1 MANTKQGIYYPDNY
15 NSVADV
21 PSDMKNMAES
31 IDTELETDRG
41 RLSTTETNIQ
51 SLQTDNTIN
60 KQNISNI
67 KQEQTTQNA
76 NITKNTSDITEIKS
90 KNATQ
95 DEEIANINKKDTA
108 QDTNIETLTQ
118 RLTEKDNQIAE
129 LEDKVSDLNNN
140 QIHGKASGEYVH
152 IVDSAKMECSISPR
166 GNSKQET
173 REGYNLI
180 DFNNP
185 TSLSYYTSKTFEK
198 DTLTISC
205 TGGTWQYAR
214 YDIMNIFEKY
224 AGQTM
229 SFQVE
234 SYSSS
239 NSEANS
245 TVQLAYN
252 DGKNNYIQLLSS
264 NTFTI
269 PSDISNITK
278 AEIGI
283 YANNTGNALSNT
295 FTVVKPMLVLGT
307 AKKTYEQYGVMPSLD
322 YPSEIEAV
330 GDNVSLFDF
339 ENATYMNESAKITHI
354 KNPNE
359 IIITNTNTAAMRVYI
374 ENVPVNSNKT
384 YSLSMD
390 IINENG
396 ITVQIGWISSNKSII
411 TNAKNGRISKTFTN
425 ITTNFFSFYLMSAGT
440 VILKNLKIEYGQ
452 PTTYSPYNQG
462 SANVKVC
469 NKNIED
475 NEFEFGGIDSITGE
489 LKVDKGVLRNKNFI
503 RIKPNQKYIM
513 RVVEYSGIKVV
524 NTGCR
529 YYDRNKKYLGS
540 KYIGLLENGAKE
552 FSITDENVAFCKFV
566 HLNEGAEIPSNYTL
580 KIQLEEDTE
589 TDYVEHE
596 EQNYPVDIQEEMLEE
611 DYFDLENGK
620 EVHNWGKAVFDKNSD
635 VNCVHNNGTFQFK
648 FCTLLEN
655 ADNFSKTLCNIA
667 RHWEN
672 SWEENGCFISWEGY
686 FYLLC
691 KENEFGFNAD
701 MTTDEAIVHLRE
713 LLVQTNIVVYYTYH
727 SSGESK
733 TISLE
738 LTKTQIEQL
747 QQLAKAKTYK
757 NITNITTDTIAVLD
771 VDYKKDL
778 ETYQKQQDD
787 RITAIEQLLSTTTT
801 SAMLLDNVQT
811 DLESEVK

>member
-21 PSDMKNMAES
+21 PSDMKKMAES

-469 NKNIED
+469 NDKD
-475 NEFEFGGIDSITGE
+475 NSSE
-489 LKVDKGVLRNKNFI
+489 
-503 RIKPNQKYIM
+503 
-513 RVVEYSGIKVV
+513 EY
-524 NTGCR
+524 
-529 YYDRNKKYLGS
+529 
-540 KYIGLLENGAKE
+540 
-552 FSITDENVAFCKFV
+552 
-566 HLNEGAEIPSNYTL
+566 
-580 KIQLEEDTE
+580 
-589 TDYVEHE
+589 E
-596 EQNYPVDIQEEMLEE
+596 EQNYPIDIQEEMLEG